1 MNVEAEVAVQYA
13 APRRGVPAPVSFR
26 RWVGAALA
34 GRRRDAALV
43 VRIVGEAE
51 IASLNR
57 RFRARRGTTNVLS
70 FPFAAPIPQPRE
82 LLGDVVICAPVVRRE
97 AREQGK
103 PTRAHWAHMTVH
115 GVLHLLGYDH
125 TGEEQARVMEGLET
139 KILGALGYPD
149 PYGEGDTHE
158 R

>member
-1 MNVEAEVAVQYA
+1 MNMEVEVAVQYA
-13 APRRGVPAPVSFR
+13 VPRRGVPAPVSFR
-26 RWVGAALA
+26 RWAGAAPV
-34 GRRRDAALV
+34 GRRQGVALV
-43 VRIVGEAE
+43 VRIVGEVE

-70 FPFAAPIPQPRE
+70 FPVAAPIPQPRE

-103 PTRAHWAHMTVH
+103 PARAHWAHMTVH

-125 TGEEQARVMEGLET
+125 TGEEQAQVMEGLET
-139 KILGALGYPD
+139 KILDALGYPD
-149 PYGEGDTHE
+149 PYGGYDVHE